1 MASPGTKSH
10 TSPNNAWRIT
20 TRKLPILK
28 ADPIEALTA
37 DVGIPIPEMIFGDNF
52 AQITH
57 VPSGWTLNFN
67 VRDALDRVSKTEEG
81 MLQVAVAE
89 EWKKERSHQEEVQV
103 VVKPF
108 DWSYTT
114 DYKGTTVGNG
124 GEAVEG
130 WKESSAAQ
138 DPIRTDLLSRQ
149 DPILFFDEVDLME
162 DELADNGIALLS
174 LKVRMMPA
182 RMLLLQRYFL
192 RLDGVIVRIRDTR
205 VYIEHD
211 SNKVIRQYTAK
222 EEKYEVL
229 AEELKRRRENV
240 AESFRDVNMISAMC
254 KTVEERTD
262 VFEV

>member
-1 MASPGTKSH
+1 MASPGTRSH

-28 ADPIEALTA
+28 AEPIEALSA

-89 EWKKERSHQEEVQV
+89 EWKKERSHQEEVKQ

-114 DYKGTTVGNG
+114 DYKGTTVGKD
-124 GEAVEG
+124 GEMVEG
-130 WKESSAAQ
+130 WRRSSSEK

-149 DPILFFDEVDLME
+149 DPIMFFDEVDLME
-162 DELADNGIALLS
+162 GAYLVVWFLQWCTS
-174 LKVRMMPA
+174 
-182 RMLLLQRYFL
+182 MLTVFL
-192 RLDGVIVRIRDTR
+192 RQMNL
-205 VYIEHD
+205 
-211 SNKVIRQYTAK
+211 
-222 EEKYEVL
+222 
-229 AEELKRRRENV
+229 
-240 AESFRDVNMISAMC
+240 
-254 KTVEERTD
+254 RTMALHC
-262 VFEV
+262 FP